1 MIQIPDTVGYESL
14 CIPNPDSTT
23 ESCVFFCETFEYIE
37 IPLFLSEMSISIF
50 FDIK

>member
-23 ESCVFFCETFEYIE
+23 ESFVSFFEYIE

-50 FDIK
+50 FHIK

>member
-1 MIQIPDTVGYESL
+1 MIQIPDTVGYESF

-23 ESCVFFCETFEYIE
+23 ESFISFCETFEYIE

>member
-14 CIPNPDSTT
+14 CIPNPNSTT
-23 ESCVFFCETFEYIE
+23 ESFVSFCETFEYIE

-50 FDIK
+50 FHIK